1 MAILGT
7 TSNTSTLY
15 RHATAG
21 VTAFLLPPAD
31 YWMSEWSKLRVAAML
46 HRSRQ
51 LSAKRSD
58 LHLAAAVAPGR
69 FDRKQLFAS
78 PVQFV

>member
-1 MAILGT
+1 MAIPGT

-21 VTAFLLPPAD
+21 VTAFRLLPAD
-31 YWMSEWSKLRVAAML
+31 YWISEWSKQRVAAML
-46 HRSRQ
+46 HRSER
-51 LSAKRSD
+51 LSATGSD
-58 LHLAAAVAPGR
+58 PHCGTAVAPGR